1 MQNKDMFA
9 VSESGCELLS
19 DVTPTDT
26 LLRVG

>member
-9 VSESGCELLS
+9 VTEHGCELLS
-19 DVTPTDT
+19 DVTPTDE